1 MTRCWPNQSEF
12 NCHRNLTERLVFAN
26 GSLKIIDTN
35 SLLTNHNMQK
45 LLSLMCQAIIVVKQY
60 MFMISTIKSGHA
72 TYLKIQNLIPLSL
85 VEEFNH
91 QLSNN

>member
-1 MTRCWPNQSEF
+1 
-12 NCHRNLTERLVFAN
+12 
-26 GSLKIIDTN
+26 
-35 SLLTNHNMQK
+35 MQK

-60 MFMISTIKSGHA
+60 IFMISTIKSGHA
-72 TYLKIQNLIPLSL
+72 TYLKMQNLIPLSL

>member
-1 MTRCWPNQSEF
+1 
-12 NCHRNLTERLVFAN
+12 
-26 GSLKIIDTN
+26 
-35 SLLTNHNMQK
+35 MQK

-60 MFMISTIKSGHA
+60 ICMISTIKSDHA

>member
-1 MTRCWPNQSEF
+1 
-12 NCHRNLTERLVFAN
+12 
-26 GSLKIIDTN
+26 
-35 SLLTNHNMQK
+35 MQK

-60 MFMISTIKSGHA
+60 IFMISTISSGHA